1 MGTGV
6 PSDSWLDAYE
16 YQGVFGI
23 NKLAECSQSPIYR
36 NTVPTPPLLN
46 GLSSVLASC
55 RSKHFCFPVSLLVIK
70 AGKLQALAF
79 MGSPCT
85 D

>member
-46 GLSSVLASC
+46 GLSSRGKSHSVAFLCPGVLQEQT
-55 RSKHFCFPVSLLVIK
+55 FLFPSLTP
-70 AGKLQALAF
+70 G
-79 MGSPCT
+79 